1 MEMPTTL
8 AEAFNRQ
15 IDLELE
21 SSTAYL
27 QMAAYFDDRS
37 LSGFAAW
44 MRVQSEE
51 ERAHALKFF
60 DYVLERGN
68 HVQLGSLPAPPG
80 GFDSPVSVFAAA
92 LEQERKVSQAIGD
105 LYRQASEAADAAS
118 FPLLQWFLEEQVEEE
133 ATVSEI
139 LDQLRMIGD
148 NGAALLLLD
157 RELGARTAGEDGD
170 R

>member
-1 MEMPTTL
+1 MEMPRDL
-8 AEAFNRQ
+8 ADAFNRQ

-21 SSTAYL
+21 SSNAYL
-27 QMAAYFDDRS
+27 QMAAYFEDRS
-37 LSGFAAW
+37 LSGFASW

-68 HVQLGSLPAPPG
+68 DVQLGSLPAPPG

-92 LEQERKVSQAIGD
+92 LEQERRVSQSIGE
-105 LYRQASEAADAAS
+105 LYRLATETADAAS

-139 LDQLRMIGD
+139 VDQLEMIGD

-157 RELGARTAGEDGD
+157 RELGARTAGEDD
-170 R
+170 DA